1 MLPAW
6 KRTLLRLPPLA
17 RIAAR
22 EGALHNRVAALEA
35 ELAALRTPPAPPFP
49 IVHAIEH
56 LWCDSCGVYVCGWIH
71 AHALPVRALALR
83 VGDRRTDPVAP
94 APRPDVRSH
103 YPEIGDSGFALY
115 LEAPPFQPASL
126 EITTDAGTVSI
137 PLEPPPPPPLPPAR
151 PVIRSFI
158 DELRQRRGRV
168 LEIGARIVSP
178 HAYARVRDFEPECH
192 YVGCDI
198 HPAPGVDLVADAH
211 ALTAATGRAA
221 FEGIFSVAVMEHL
234 AEPWRV
240 AAEINRALTQGGLTF
255 HVTHHA
261 FPLHETPND
270 FWRYSDE
277 AMRILFGP
285 ARGFEIVDVGMRSPV
300 TIVPLASGRSIE
312 DVERTRHVGYMHTWV
327 LARKV
332 AEIADGAPE
341 AALTGDLAERSRA
354 YPNRG

>member
-6 KRTLLRLPPLA
+6 KRALLRFPPLA

-35 ELAALRTPPAPPFP
+35 ELAALRPPPAPPFP

-56 LWCDSCGVYVCGWIH
+56 FWCDRCGVFVCGWIH
-71 AHALPVRALALR
+71 AHAVKVRAVALR
-83 VGDRRTDPVAP
+83 VGDRRTDPVPP
-94 APRPDVRSH
+94 APRPDVQSH
-103 YPEIGDSGFALY
+103 YPEIGDSGFSLY

-126 EITTDAGTVSI
+126 EIATDAGDVSI
-137 PLEPPPPPPLPPAR
+137 PLEAPPLSPPPPSPL
-151 PVIRSFI
+151 VIRPFI

-168 LEIGARIVSP
+168 LEIGARLVSP
-178 HAYARVRDFEPECH
+178 GAYARARDFEPDCH

-211 ALTAATGRAA
+211 SLSAATGRAA
-221 FEGIFSVAVMEHL
+221 FEGIFSVAVMEHI

-240 AAEINRALTQGGLTF
+240 AAEINRALTPGGLTF
-255 HVTHHA
+255 HITHQT

-285 ARGFEIVDVGMRSPV
+285 ARGFEIVDAGMRSPV
-300 TIVPLASGRSIE
+300 SLVRLFPGRAAADMEI
-312 DVERTRHVGYMHTWV
+312 TRHAGYVGTWV

-332 AEIADGAPE
+332 AEIADDAPD
-341 AALTGDLAERSRA
+341 AGMSGDLAERSRA
-354 YPNRG
+354 YPKRG